1 MPELQLAIRVA
12 ELIIAVMAVMALG
25 DYLGN
30 RVGRMRLATILGGI
44 VLVTIILFAIY
55 AAIVLT

>member
-1 MPELQLAIRVA
+1 MTELQLAIRVV
-12 ELIIAVMAVMALG
+12 ELIIAVMVAMALG

-44 VLVTIILFAIY
+44 VLVTVILFAIY

>member
-1 MPELQLAIRVA
+1 
-12 ELIIAVMAVMALG
+12 MAVMALG

>member
-1 MPELQLAIRVA
+1 MPELQLAIRVV